1 MEGSLLPMASMGMM
15 VDPATGVQM
24 APGPVRPG
32 AFSAYMGGMMG
43 QELGVGLDISGMAG
57 LGMLGA
63 GMKGREKDKRARVVP
78 TPPRKDWGKVT
89 SYPDG
94 KLVVEVARDK
104 FDGDSICVQCRE
116 KDNSWDRSGW
126 VRCTFSD
133 ADSSKG
139 NRAIQV
145 TFDDREIGK
154 EYEIRAKVSGGQ
166 PTTTKQGGTLIVR
179 AGEDTVAGTTCLTEE
194 AAGGD
199 AEARTARAARVQG
212 GAAGE
217 EGGARPG
224 EEGGARPGAAAGA
237 AAGAAEFGEGVA
249 GAEAQERPSPTASA
263 GSGAAGAARGAKQEG
278 GGEAPTP

>member
-1 MEGSLLPMASMGMM
+1 M
-15 VDPATGVQM
+15 VDPATGVPM
-24 APGPVRPG
+24 APGQHRPG

-43 QELGVGLDISGMAG
+43 PELGVGLDMSGMAG
-57 LGMLGA
+57 LGMLGV

-237 AAGAAEFGEGVA
+237 AAGAAELGEGVA
-249 GAEAQERPSPTASA
+249 GADAQEGPSPTASA